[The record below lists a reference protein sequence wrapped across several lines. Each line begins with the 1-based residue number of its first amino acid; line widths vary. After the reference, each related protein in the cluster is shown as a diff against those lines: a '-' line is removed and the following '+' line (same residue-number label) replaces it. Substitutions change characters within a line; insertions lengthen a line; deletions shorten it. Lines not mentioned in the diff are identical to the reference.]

1 MMRKKENH
9 INEEQEQDS
18 YTMIELAA
26 EDIEALAKAFGMLD
40 DLYQSENEEEGI
52 FEVPEDVIWN

>member
-1 MMRKKENH
+1 MRKKQNNISEDQQ
-9 INEEQEQDS
+9 QES

-40 DLYQSENEEEGI
+40 DVYQGEDDGV
-52 FEVPEDVIWN
+52 FEIPEDVIWN

>member
-52 FEVPEDVIWN
+52 FEVPEDVVWN

>member
-1 MMRKKENH
+1 MRKKENH

-52 FEVPEDVIWN
+52 FEVPEDFICN